1 MTNVI
6 MVLPRYFPI
15 LGGAEVQC
23 SRLIKAF
30 SADPNVNIVEVVT
43 RRLTPLLKKNET
55 IDGVRIRRL
64 PPFGTGV
71 LAEYFFCIILFFYL
85 LYKSRKY
92 DVIHCHATSIFG
104 LVVSIV
110 GLLLK
115 KKVIVKVS
123 TNGEVS
129 AMNSSKI
136 KSLIVSICSKRT
148 IYVAL
153 NNEGYQETIKFLPEK
168 NVVLIPNGIEPYRFD
183 NNDCAQHFRKKL
195 EDEYGND
202 LCVCLFIGRFVIR
215 KGIVDIL
222 SVAERLESKSNFVFV
237 FIGDSS
243 LQRDAESFEKFS
255 NLKNVQFLGRKD
267 NVFPY
272 LVAADFFISPSYNE
286 GLPNTVLE
294 ALSCGVHCILSD
306 ISPHE
311 ELSVEHPEYISLFKK
326 GEVSDLENVLVNNYN
341 VLTQKS
347 SFDDKKPGV
356 LNEKYLMNNVAE
368 SYSNLYRS

>member
-30 SADPNVNIVEVVT
+30 STDPNVNIVEVVT
-43 RRLTPLLKKNET
+43 RRLTPLLKKNEI

-71 LAEYFFCIILFFYL
+71 FAEYFFCIILFFYL

-123 TNGEVS
+123 TNGEVN

-136 KSLIVSICSKRT
+136 KSLIASICSKRT

-153 NNEGYQETIKFLPEK
+153 NNEGYQETIKFLPKK

-347 SFDDKKPGV
+347 SFDDKKSGV